1 METTI
6 DKKLK
11 LQRLHE
17 LKKQVDESS
26 AILKSMVKDLDD
38 LNKQFKDAANE
49 TEKILDNYN
58 KNQFIKSKPYKI
70 LSIKVGISIISALL
84 LIILSLVAAFIRI
97 DWYILIPLGLSAMLL
112 LLYGIHLIN
121 IILLGYSGDLDYIH
135 ADMQDFILIM
145 DEANEEYQ
153 TYYANY
159 EVQYKVYQGLLKEYQ
174 DLYKEIE
181 GK

>member
-11 LQRLHE
+11 LQE

-26 AILKSMVKDLDD
+26 AILTSMAKDLDD
-38 LNKQFKDAANE
+38 LNKQFTKAVNE
-49 TEKILDNYN
+49 TEEIFDDYN

-70 LSIKVGISIISALL
+70 LSIKVNISLFLAVLL
-84 LIILSLVAAFIRI
+84 VILSLVAAFIRI
-97 DWYILIPLGLSAMLL
+97 DWYILIPLGLSVML
-112 LLYGIHLIN
+112 LLYGMNLIS
-121 IILLGYSGDLDYIH
+121 IILAGIEGDLDYIH
-135 ADMQDFILIM
+135 GDMGDSVLIM
-145 DEANEEYQ
+145 NEANEEYEAC
-153 TYYANY
+153 YANY
-159 EVQYKVYQGLLKEYQ
+159 EAQFKVYEGLLKEYY

>member
-70 LSIKVGISIISALL
+70 LSIKVGISIISADRK
-84 LIILSLVAAFIRI
+84 SV
-97 DWYILIPLGLSAMLL
+97 
-112 LLYGIHLIN
+112 
-121 IILLGYSGDLDYIH
+121 
-135 ADMQDFILIM
+135 
-145 DEANEEYQ
+145 
-153 TYYANY
+153 
-159 EVQYKVYQGLLKEYQ
+159 V
-174 DLYKEIE
+174 
-181 GK
+181 